1 MSRSRTDSQATHRA
15 APVEGA
21 LDVLSARRAEFV
33 DFAAA
38 RMESRSAAEDLVQEA
53 LARAVERAGELRAGE
68 AVLGWFYRLL
78 RNAIVDHYRRRASA
92 ARALARLADEP
103 SEAAT
108 TVRPPQTCRC
118 VSRLAASLK
127 PEYSRALERIEVDG
141 APLAD
146 LAGELGITPDN
157 AAARVSRARRALR
170 KKVVVTCGTCA
181 ESGCTDCTCD
191 H

>member
-1 MSRSRTDSQATHRA
+1 VRSTPPT
-15 APVEGA
+15 APTAPLEHVVS
-21 LDVLSARRAEFV
+21 VLSARRAEFV

-38 RMESRSAAEDLVQEA
+38 RMDSRSAAEDLVQEA

-68 AVLGWFYRLL
+68 AVLGWFHRLL
-78 RNAIVDHYRRRASA
+78 RNAIVDHHRRRASA
-92 ARALARLADEP
+92 ARALARLAEEP
-103 SEAAT
+103 SQAT
-108 TVRPPQTCRC
+108 PEQPRQPCRC

-127 PEYSRALERIEVDG
+127 PEYARALERIEVDG
-141 APLAD
+141 APLAE
-146 LAGELGITPDN
+146 LAREAGITSDN

-191 H
+191 A